1 MEPVMRAI
9 RFIILVAFAALVLS
23 PLTAAAQVPS
33 SPAAKRS
40 IETELSKTTAA
51 PQEAKPEAKPA
62 APAAP
67 AAKKPAKKEV
77 VRTEPIVPA
86 FSGIK
91 EQTAVYVFYAWLWL
105 SIAVLIYFLR
115 LWVKEADRVYKAKYY
130 EPEESPLKD
139 NPMPPCLGD

>member
-1 MEPVMRAI
+1 MRAI

-23 PLTAAAQVPS
+23 PLTAAAQ
-33 SPAAKRS
+33 AEAKAKA
-40 IETELSKTTAA
+40 ELSPTTAA
-51 PQEAKPEAKPA
+51 PQGVQPGAKPA

-67 AAKKPAKKEV
+67 AAKKPVKKDI

-91 EQTAVYVFYAWLWL
+91 EKTAVTVFYAWLWL
-105 SIAVLIYFLR
+105 SIVVLVYFLR

-139 NPMPPCLGD
+139 HPMPPCLGD

>member
-1 MEPVMRAI
+1 MRAI
-9 RFIILVAFAALVLS
+9 RFIILVACAALILS
-23 PLTAAAQVPS
+23 PLTAAAQA
-33 SPAAKRS
+33 PAGQDVKTKVK
-40 IETELSKTTAA
+40 IETELSKTTVA
-51 PQEAKPEAKPA
+51 PQEAKPA

-77 VRTEPIVPA
+77 ARTEPIVPA

-91 EQTAVYVFYAWLWL
+91 EKTAVYVFYAWLWL
-105 SIAVLIYFLR
+105 SIVILIYFLR

>member
-1 MEPVMRAI
+1 MRAI

-23 PLTAAAQVPS
+23 PLTAAAQAPAVPD
-33 SPAAKRS
+33 AKAKAKL
-40 IETELSKTTAA
+40 ETELSKTTAA
-51 PQEAKPEAKPA
+51 PQEAKPEVKPA
-62 APAAP
+62 APAVP
-67 AAKKPAKKEV
+67 AAKKPIKKEV

-105 SIAVLIYFLR
+105 SIVILIYFLR

-139 NPMPPCLGD
+139 HPLPPCLGD

>member
-9 RFIILVAFAALVLS
+9 RYIVLVVCAALVLS
-23 PLTAAAQVPS
+23 PLTAAAQAPAA
-33 SPAAKRS
+33 PAAKAKAK

-51 PQEAKPEAKPA
+51 PQEAKPEVK
-62 APAAP
+62 PAAP
-67 AAKKPAKKEV
+67 AAKKPIKKEV

-105 SIAVLIYFLR
+105 SIVILIYFLR

-139 NPMPPCLGD
+139 HPLPPCLGD